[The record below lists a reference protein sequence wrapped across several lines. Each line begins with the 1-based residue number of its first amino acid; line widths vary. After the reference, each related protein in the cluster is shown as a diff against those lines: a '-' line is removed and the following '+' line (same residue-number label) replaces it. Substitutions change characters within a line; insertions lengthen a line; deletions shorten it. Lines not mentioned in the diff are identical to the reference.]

1 MEVLSTDAYLPR
13 LVDRVLGRQLA
24 VFPAVMVRGARA
36 CGKTTTAARQAST
49 VLRLD
54 DPLRAEAYR
63 ADPDG
68 NLARL
73 SEPILI
79 DEWQRVPEVLGA
91 VKRAVDA
98 LGSGPGRF
106 LVSGSVR
113 DDLLADSWP
122 ATGRLIGVEMSGLTV
137 REIQRGDLSAAP
149 FLERLA
155 AGSLADPPNPPS
167 LGQYVEW
174 ALAGGFP
181 EPVLTLSSETS
192 RRQWSSAYLDRVFT
206 RDVADVDVPRDPG
219 RLARYF
225 EAYALNTAGQV
236 LDTTLIEA
244 AGINRGTAL
253 AYERLLTAVMLV
265 EALPAWSSNR
275 VKRLVRSPKR
285 YVRDTGL
292 AAAAMGAS
300 IDDVLGNGDVLG
312 RIVDSFAV
320 AQLRAEQA
328 LFDRPPRLYHLR
340 DEGGRH
346 EVDLVAELG
355 FKRVVAI
362 EIKAGGAV
370 NAGDARHL
378 AWLRDQLGEE
388 FVAGVVLH
396 TGPHVYPL
404 GDRILAAPIATM
416 WA

>member
-1 MEVLSTDAYLPR
+1 MQLVGDSYLPR
-13 LVDRVLGRQLA
+13 LVDRVLANRLA
-24 VFPAVMVRGARA
+24 DFPAVLVRGPRA
-36 CGKTTTAARQAST
+36 CGKTTTALRQAAS

-73 SEPILI
+73 AEPVLV

-91 VKRAVDA
+91 IKRSVDA
-98 LGSGPGRF
+98 LDSGRGRF

-122 ATGRLIGVEMSGLTV
+122 ATGRLIGVEMGGLAV
-137 REIQRGDLSAAP
+137 RETQRGDLGAAP

-155 AGSLADPPNPPS
+155 SGALVEPPDR
-167 LGQYVEW
+167 LRVGDYVEL
-174 ALAGGFP
+174 AVAGGFP
-181 EPVLTLSSETS
+181 EPVLTLSNAAA
-192 RRQWSSAYLDRVFT
+192 RRQWSAGYLERVFT

-236 LDTTLIEA
+236 LDATLIEA
-244 AGINRGTAL
+244 AGINRATAL
-253 AYERLLTAVMLV
+253 AYERLLTTVLLV

-292 AAAAMGAS
+292 AAAAIGAS
-300 IDDVLGNGDVLG
+300 IEDVLENADLLG
-312 RIVDSFAV
+312 RIVDSFV
-320 AQLRAEQA
+320 LAQLRAEQV

-355 FKRVVAI
+355 FRRLVGV
-362 EIKAGGAV
+362 EIKARGDV
-370 NAGDARHL
+370 NRRDVRHL
-378 AWLRDQLGEE
+378 CWLRDQVGEE
-388 FVAGVVLH
+388 FVAGAVLH
-396 TGPHVYPL
+396 TGPHLYPIE
-404 GDRILAAPIATM
+404 DRILAVPIAAI